1 MTSPMRGIRGEQVS
15 SHHSHCE
22 ADPDSTQFSASVDF
36 HGFIAFLPLVPVRLK
51 YLKPKDLLPAPTT
64 LGEHIR
70 QRRLKLKPTLK
81 EAAKLLGTDE
91 CSIMNWEKGRTV
103 PKVYRLPAIIC
114 FLGYNPLPEPRTVP
128 ERLVAKRL
136 ERGWSR
142 KAASRYLGIDV
153 STLRDWEHGKV
164 ILFRKHRRLVA
175 EVLGIPESELE
186 DEMSSRWKAAHRQT
200 SAT

>member
-1 MTSPMRGIRGEQVS
+1 
-15 SHHSHCE
+15 
-22 ADPDSTQFSASVDF
+22 
-36 HGFIAFLPLVPVRLK
+36 VPVRLK

-70 QRRLKLKPTLK
+70 QHRLKLKLTLK

-91 CSIMNWEKGRTV
+91 CSVINWEKGRTV
-103 PKVYRLPAIIC
+103 PKVYRLPAIIR
-114 FLGYNPLPEPRTVP
+114 FLGYNPLPEPRTIP

-142 KAASRYLGIDV
+142 KLAARHLGIDV
-153 STLRDWEHGKV
+153 STLRDWEQGKI
-164 ILFRKHRRLVA
+164 ILFRKHQTLVA
-175 EVLGIPESELE
+175 KVLAMSEGELE

>member
-1 MTSPMRGIRGEQVS
+1 
-15 SHHSHCE
+15 
-22 ADPDSTQFSASVDF
+22 
-36 HGFIAFLPLVPVRLK
+36 VPVRLK
-51 YLKPKDLLPAPTT
+51 YLKIKEPLPAPTT

-70 QRRLKLKPTLK
+70 QRRLKLKLTLK

-91 CSIMNWEKGRTV
+91 SSIIQWEKGRSV
-103 PKVYRLPAIIC
+103 PRVYRLPAIIR

-142 KAASRYLGIDV
+142 KFAARDLGIDV

-175 EVLGIPESELE
+175 QVLGIPESEL
-186 DEMSSRWKAAHRQT
+186 DGEMKARWRNVHGQT